1 MTQEL
6 ILKCMVTALS
16 SEPVGQVHRSIHVM
30 SHRCESKRRPM
41 AMRMD
46 GRWPLLEKRRILFSH
61 RMNSIGHLQGV
72 EALSVHA
79 FSSAIARAQGP
90 VTVLDIGA
98 NVGAFTLIAATLG
111 ARVVS
116 VDMQPKCMDMVYC
129 NVRANNL
136 TAELHLAY
144 VAPADVS
151 QVIHVPDDD
160 CAVMASRG
168 AVAGRWP
175 HGHLQR
181 KSRIIYGID
190 NRTDLLGSRMRLVEV
205 PPLHLGAQL
214 ASGLQQ
220 SPRASV
226 IKIDTEGYEIAVLE
240 ALRPIWPQVDDVI
253 MELQPNAWTH
263 ANVTLTQ
270 GIRTLQELMRSRR
283 LTAVTMPHVGPEDT
297 VSVIAGWSPCDVP
310 SLLPSEPSSLFVP
323 GKGVKSSRR
332 FGLEGLEHYV
342 MNAYAGPSKHGWF
355 NEILLT
361 SRCMHHAAP

>member
-1 MTQEL
+1 M
-6 ILKCMVTALS
+6 
-16 SEPVGQVHRSIHVM
+16 SEPVGHVHSSSTPRRGDVLVCNGAT
-30 SHRCESKRRPM
+30 SHG
-41 AMRMD
+41 MRMD
-46 GRWPLLEKRRILFSH
+46 GRWPLLEKRRILFSQG
-61 RMNSIGHLQGV
+61 MNAIGHLQGM

-151 QVIHVPDDD
+151 QVIRVPDDD
-160 CAVMASRG
+160 CATMASPG

-175 HGHLQR
+175 HGLLVR

-355 NEILLT
+355 NEMLLT